1 MRIRTTIV
9 YALISIVSSVTAIA
23 QESPQLPLLPV
34 DSAVRIGHLPNGLTY
49 YIRHN
54 EYPADV
60 ANFYIAQRVG
70 SINEDDDQRG
80 LAHFL
85 EHMAFNGSE
94 HFEGNGIIDYTR
106 SLGVK
111 FGRNLN
117 AYTSIDETVYHINDV
132 PVARNESAVDSCL
145 LILKDWSNGLL
156 LDSCEIDKE
165 RGVIHEEWRLR
176 SSAMQRMLERSLPAL
191 YPGSKYGQRMPIGLM
206 EIIDNFPP
214 QALRDYYHKWYRP
227 DNQAIVVVGDIDVDH
242 VEAKI
247 HELFGAITVDAD
259 AARVVAE
266 PVPDNFNAIYVSE
279 KDPEM
284 PFTQM
289 ALMVKTPPMADSL
302 KPTVAYLIDSYA
314 KTMAGT
320 MLCSRLNEMAQDSV
334 CPFLEAV
341 AGYGNYIMSKTMLAF
356 SFTAIP
362 KEGREMETLQ
372 AMYTELR
379 RTREFGFTA
388 TEYERARADY
398 MSALE
403 KAYSNRNKTRNDNYA
418 RQYYRHYLDKEPIP
432 AIEDEYQLMAKLTPA
447 IDVSYINEY
456 VKGTVT
462 ETDTN
467 LVVLYLAQE
476 KDEGGAYATADDMR
490 SAVEKAR
497 SATVEA
503 YVDNVKSGPL
513 VAQLPEKGSIVSESV
528 DTVLGFKD
536 LILSNG
542 ARVIMKKTDFKDD
555 EVIFSATA
563 KGGYGQYGEN
573 DYSNLKLIDAAVE
586 SSGLGGFS
594 STELEKA
601 LAGKIAG
608 VGAKF
613 RNTITKLSGSCTPW
627 DMETLMQ
634 LVYLYYTDIT
644 PDEASYSTVMNT
656 FRTVIRNKGLKPE
669 SAFADSLTAT
679 LYCHNPRLMP
689 VVEADIDNADYQR
702 MLQIARQLLRS
713 PSSYTFTVVG
723 NFDEDTLRNLLCT
736 YIASLPALPDT
747 VSAVDVATH
756 AQGEVVNSFTRDMET
771 PKVIEQDVWFSDA
784 PYTLAN
790 AVLADIAGQVLT
802 MFYLKTI
809 REDAGAAYTVSASGY
824 ATRVLD
830 RQQVKLQVRC
840 PMDPA
845 KADAAMALLHKG
857 LAEARLS
864 TDPDMLQKVKE
875 YLFKQADVDARNNNY
890 WVGIIDDYLM
900 YGVDMHTD
908 YKQMVER
915 TTPADVT
922 NFVNDVLLKDGNHVS
937 IIMKPTADGAQ

>member
-9 YALISIVSSVTAIA
+9 YALISIVSAVTAIA

-106 SLGVK
+106 SLGVQ

-117 AYTSIDETVYHINDV
+117 AYTSIDETVYNINDV
-132 PVARNESAVDSCL
+132 PVTRNEAAVDSCL

-227 DNQAIVVVGDIDVDH
+227 DNQAIIVVGDIDVDH

-259 AARVVAE
+259 AAQVIDE
-266 PVPDNFNAIYVSE
+266 PVPDNYDAIYVSE

-284 PFTQM
+284 PFTQIE
-289 ALMVKTPPMADSL
+289 LMVKTPAMADSL

-334 CPFLEAV
+334 CPFIEAA
-341 AGYGNYIMSKTMLAF
+341 AGYGNYLMSKTMLAF
-356 SFTAIP
+356 NFTAIP
-362 KEGREMETLQ
+362 KEGREMETLE

-388 TEYERARADY
+388 TEYERAHADY

-403 KAYSNRNKTRNDNYA
+403 KAYANRNKTRNANYA
-418 RQYYRHYLDKEPIP
+418 GQYCRNYLDKEPIP
-432 AIEDEYQLMAKLTPA
+432 SMEDEYQLMSILTPA
-447 IDVSYINEY
+447 IGVDYINMY
-456 VKGTVT
+456 VNGTVS

-467 LVVLYLAQE
+467 LVVLILAQE
-476 KDEGGAYATADDMR
+476 KDGATYATAGDMR

-513 VAQLPEKGSIVSESV
+513 VAQLPEKGSIISESV
-528 DTVLGFKD
+528 DTVLGFKE

-555 EVIFSATA
+555 EVILSATA
-563 KGGYGQYGEN
+563 MGGYGQYGES
-573 DYSNLKLIDAAVE
+573 DYSNLKLMEVAVG

-594 STELEKA
+594 STELDKA
-601 LAGKIAG
+601 LAGKVAS
-608 VGAKF
+608 VGAEF
-613 RNTITKLSGSCTPW
+613 RNTITGLSGSCAPW
-627 DMETLMQ
+627 DLETLMQ
-634 LVYLYYTDIT
+634 LVYLNYTDIT
-644 PDEASYSTVMNT
+644 PDDASYTSIMNT
-656 FRTVIRNKGLKPE
+656 LRTVLRNKGLKPE

-702 MLQIARQLLRS
+702 MLQIARRLLRS
-713 PSSYTFTVVG
+713 PSAYTFTVVG

-736 YIASLPALPDT
+736 YIASLPASTDT
-747 VSAVDVATH
+747 VNAVDVATF

-771 PKVIEQDVWFSDA
+771 PKVIEQDVWYSDA
-784 PYTLAN
+784 PYTLDN

-802 MFYLKTI
+802 MYYLKTI

-845 KADAAMALLHKG
+845 KADTAMALLHKG
-857 LAEARLS
+857 LADARLS
-864 TDPDMLQKVKE
+864 TDADMLQKVKE
-875 YLFKQADVDARNNNY
+875 YLLKQADVNARNNSY
-890 WVGIIDDYLM
+890 WIGIIDDYLM

-908 YKQMVER
+908 YKQTVEQ
-915 TTPADVT
+915 TTPADVA

-937 IIMKPTADGAQ
+937 IIMKPTAVEVQ